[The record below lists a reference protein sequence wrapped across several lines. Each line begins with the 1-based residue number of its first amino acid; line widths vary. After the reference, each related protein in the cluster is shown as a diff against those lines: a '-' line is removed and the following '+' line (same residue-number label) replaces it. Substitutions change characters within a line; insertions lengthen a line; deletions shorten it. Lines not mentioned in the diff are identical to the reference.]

1 MCMRIWESRTLK
13 ADCRSVAARQER
25 SRRGGCCQRGAEC
38 EHRSSDSDEPKPEI
52 EVVGAGR
59 AGASADA
66 FEISPPAIWSAR
78 LSRDTARSKPLY
90 CLPARLRLSRC
101 QIRLGEHPT
110 PADLST
116 GAAVC
121 WGETRRGAVRLSP
134 VGSLGALVVFMSL
147 IVACC
152 AVLVKS
158 FSKKFARSM

>member
-1 MCMRIWESRTLK
+1 M
-13 ADCRSVAARQER
+13 AARQER

-78 LSRDTARSKPLY
+78 LSRDAARSKPLY

-134 VGSLGALVVFMSL
+134 VGSLGALARLHVSHSSMLRGACQVVL
-147 IVACC
+147 KKICTKH
-152 AVLVKS
+152 VKLMRGTDS
-158 FSKKFARSM
+158 